1 MFIVH
6 MNQSRK
12 PTLHFFF
19 LLYVKELCP
28 VNHSDFDWF
37 QLLHDIFTKHMLLL
51 SWFPHFD
58 PMFLRSCV
66 LVLVCIMFYYLRSLL

>member
-12 PTLHFFF
+12 PTLHFFL

-51 SWFPHFD
+51 SWFWVILIQCF
-58 PMFLRSCV
+58 CV
-66 LVLVCIMFYYLRSLL
+66 PVFWC